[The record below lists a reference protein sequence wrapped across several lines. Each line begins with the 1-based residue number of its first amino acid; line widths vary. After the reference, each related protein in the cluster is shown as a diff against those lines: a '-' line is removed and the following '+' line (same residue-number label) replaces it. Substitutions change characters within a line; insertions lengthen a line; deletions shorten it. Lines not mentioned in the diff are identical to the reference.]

1 MTSKASRGMSLTQ
14 RRRIAR
20 LLAKSIPD
28 LSFEEAQAA
37 IDARGT
43 LQQGAYAAFE
53 PFLGD
58 LGSGTGRD
66 PSPVIKDYYDIQV
79 PYRGRSTIRALIKA
93 GNYDWQ
99 NGDVSD
105 VHFPQVQKG
114 ERQIRIKLVHFKRVI
129 SSQDVLLR
137 LEARGLRSANP
148 AELLALGAMHPH
160 LQRAFPI
167 IALGQSWLLA
177 NGDRLIVCLAWHS
190 MLRRIHLLCQFRR
203 DWPEHCRFAAVSIN
217 PPKSKKIVLP
227 APRHK

>member
-1 MTSKASRGMSLTQ
+1 MSLAQ

-20 LLAKSIPD
+20 LLAKSIPN

-37 IDARGT
+37 IDAKGT

-58 LGSGTGRD
+58 LGGGIGMGL
-66 PSPVIKDYYDIQV
+66 SPIIKSYYDIQV
-79 PYRGRSTIRALIKA
+79 PYRGRSTIRALVKA

-105 VHFPQVQKG
+105 SHFPQAQRG

-137 LEARGLRSANP
+137 FEARGLRPANP
-148 AELLALGAMHPH
+148 AELLAFGAMYPH
-160 LQRAFPI
+160 LQQAFPI

-177 NGDRLIVCLAWHS
+177 NGDHLIVCLAWHT
-190 MLRRIHLLCQFRR
+190 MLRRVHLLCQFRR
-203 DWPEHCRFAAVSIN
+203 DWPEHCRFAAVSIDCS
-217 PPKSKKIVLP
+217 KSKEMILP